1 MVNRFFESIVAFIK
15 DVKSELLK
23 ITFPGRS
30 ETIGSTTVVVVFTLI
45 ISLFLAVVDV
55 FLVRL
60 LRFVI

>member
-1 MVNRFFESIVAFIK
+1 MINRFFESIVAFIK